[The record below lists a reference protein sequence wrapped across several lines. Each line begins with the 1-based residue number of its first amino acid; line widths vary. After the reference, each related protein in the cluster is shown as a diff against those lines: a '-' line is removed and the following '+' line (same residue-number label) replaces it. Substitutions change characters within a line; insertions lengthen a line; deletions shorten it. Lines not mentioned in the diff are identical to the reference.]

1 MLANKAKTNSTSC
14 HCHNAD
20 NMTLSCKNIDKI
32 FKYNHR
38 QTNVPKNIDH
48 AASDARCIKR
58 FKLTVILALQI
69 S

>member
-1 MLANKAKTNSTSC
+1 MLANNAKIISTSC

-32 FKYNHR
+32 FNYNHR
-38 QTNVPKNIDH
+38 QTNFPKNIDH
-48 AASDARCIKR
+48 TASDAHCIKR